1 MYDDGGERS
10 SYRQVSVEQI
20 LALHARVAGDI
31 FEVDAQTWAIH
42 GFIPVDGEVILAEFD
57 HPETARSV
65 LEQLVDNEEAIT
77 AAHSLPT
84 PGTVVSATGW
94 SVTTT
99 SQRGPVT
106 SVASRPGISG
116 EAAMKPRS
124 DGRNDADCKLPQ
136 LPGGLLTAPEDR
148 VLAFLDSPA
157 DVDSAID
164 DLVEKGFPRDE
175 IFVLCGPKG
184 AERLDVSGNRHGLR
198 GRIYRLME
206 WLGDEREVLRRAGE
220 HLSRGGLV
228 VTVPVGEVSKATV
241 ALALAAHGGHEMA
254 HFGRGHWERL
264 GPD

>member
-1 MYDDGGERS
+1 MYEDGGERS
-10 SYRQVSVEQI
+10 RHRQVSVEEI
-20 LALHARVAGDI
+20 LALHARVAGEI

-57 HPETARSV
+57 HPQTARSV
-65 LEQLVDNEEAIT
+65 LSQLVENEERT
-77 AAHSLPT
+77 AAATSVSS
-84 PGTVVSATGW
+84 PGTVASAAAWRVSM
-94 SVTTT
+94 S
-99 SQRGPVT
+99 SQREPVT
-106 SVASRPGISG
+106 SVTSRTGTSG
-116 EAAMKPRS
+116 EAATEPGS
-124 DGRNDADCKLPQ
+124 DRRDDADRRFLEPR
-136 LPGGLLTAPEDR
+136 GHLLTAPEGR

-157 DVDSAID
+157 DAEAAID
-164 DLVEKGFPRDE
+164 DLVEMGFPKEE

-198 GRIYRLME
+198 GRIYRLIE
-206 WLGDEREVLRRAGE
+206 WLGDERDVLLRAGE

-228 VTVPVGEVSKATV
+228 LTVPVDERSKAAV